1 MSVTTGN
8 NIQLTTGTVT
18 RQFGTYSMQID
29 LPTITGFSSTS
40 FKLANMPTIEQD
52 FDLQYE
58 SEDLSEIRVNLS
70 EITFEVF
77 DRIGDGK
84 SFLNLVS
91 NMDINDAMT
100 IQSTVNGRTDYFIA
114 KRENCEYDWLKRSV
128 TVKAI
133 AALRYDVVVQN
144 YAIDAGDVITGTAA
158 DGITTRQWVLPQ
170 DVLNTFL
177 DVQGSSVTKIVLGRS
192 SFANYTSPRQ
202 GQLERNLGFKYSDVL
217 SYENAQNTILK
228 LSVIEGAMMGSMLGY
243 AFYVVRNY
251 DTDTTYNG
259 ENTKASISAD
269 DIEDYKIIP
278 FEWNVREY
286 DTLFRVTNEYNEP
299 APADTSPNLY
309 VEKTI
314 NELGIGD
321 LDIRYRLRDI
331 VEFRWVAANSQYEEL
346 FDNSS
351 PTPRI
356 TADLLSWN
364 EHLRDNTREVYAYAL
379 GVQDDDYDV
388 RYRLDLTIFGIES
401 VLPFQF
407 IEFGT
412 GISPFVDSKKLRP
425 SKMSYD
431 LEANKVSIEG
441 YFIG

>member
-29 LPTITGFSSTS
+29 LPTISGFSSTS
-40 FKLANMPTIEQD
+40 FKLASMPKLEQD
-52 FDLQYE
+52 FDIQYE
-58 SEDLSEIRVNLS
+58 SVDLSEIRVNLS
-70 EITFEVF
+70 EIQFEVF
-77 DRIGDGK
+77 DGMGDGQ
-84 SFLNLVS
+84 SFFNMVS
-91 NMDINDAMT
+91 NMGVNDAMT

-114 KRENCEYDWLKRSV
+114 KRENCEYDWQKRSV

-133 AALRYDVVVQN
+133 AALRYDVIVTN
-144 YAIDAGDVITGTAA
+144 YSIDAGDIISGFAS
-158 DGITTRQWVLPQ
+158 DGVSPKDWVLPHN
-170 DVLNTFL
+170 VVKTFL
-177 DVQGSSVTKIVLGRS
+177 ESQGSSVTTIILGRS
-192 SFANYTSPRQ
+192 TYANDTSPSQ
-202 GQLERNLGFKYSDVL
+202 VYTNLAFTETDVDT
-217 SYENAQNTILK
+217 YTEAQDIVLK
-228 LSVIEGAMMGSMLGY
+228 MSVVEGAMMGSMLGY

-259 ENTKASISAD
+259 ENTKATINAD
-269 DIEDYKIIP
+269 DIEDYKVIP
-278 FEWNVREY
+278 FEWNVRDY
-286 DTLFRVTNEYNEP
+286 DTLFTALNSFSAP
-299 APADTSPNLY
+299 APSVGTPNLY
-309 VEKTI
+309 VTKEI
-314 NELGIGD
+314 NAAGIGD
-321 LDIRYRLRDI
+321 LNLRYTLEPI
-331 VEFRWVAANSQYEEL
+331 TEFEWNSTDNQYEEV
-346 FDNSS
+346 FGTSI
-351 PTPRI
+351 PATPYTTR
-356 TADLLSWN
+356 LLDWN
-364 EHLRDNTREVYAYAL
+364 EDLRDNTREVYAYAL

>member
-1 MSVTTGN
+1 
-8 NIQLTTGTVT
+8 
-18 RQFGTYSMQID
+18 
-29 LPTITGFSSTS
+29 
-40 FKLANMPTIEQD
+40 MPTIEQD

-114 KRENCEYDWLKRSV
+114 KRENCQYDWLKRSV

-133 AALRYDVVVQN
+133 AALRYDVIVTN
-144 YAIDAGDVITGTAA
+144 YAIDAGDIISGFDNTGA
-158 DGITTRQWVLPQ
+158 ISKEWVLPQ
-170 DVLNTFL
+170 NVIEAFL
-177 DVQGSSVTKIVLGRS
+177 ESQGSSVTTVILGRS
-192 SFANYTSPRQ
+192 IYANSIIPSQVNTNLAFLEGNVDTYT
-202 GQLERNLGFKYSDVL
+202 K
-217 SYENAQNTILK
+217 AQNIVLK
-228 LSVIEGAMMGSMLGY
+228 MSVVEGAMMGSMLGY

-251 DTDTTYNG
+251 DTDTTYTDG
-259 ENTKASISAD
+259 VTTVNTMTTIDAD

-278 FEWNVREY
+278 FQWNVREY
-286 DTLFRVTNEYNEP
+286 DTLFTALNSFSQPTPDATDPN
-299 APADTSPNLY
+299 NLY
-309 VEKTI
+309 VTKEV
-314 NELGIGD
+314 NAAGIGD
-321 LDIRYRLRDI
+321 LNLRYTLEPI
-331 VEFRWVAANSQYEEL
+331 AEFEWNSTDNQYEEV
-346 FDNSS
+346 FGQS
-351 PTPRI
+351 PVSPFYT
-356 TADLLSWN
+356 TELLNWN
-364 EHLRDNTREVYAYAL
+364 EDLRDNTREVYAYAL